1 MPAYK
6 IAKQHLQNVMFYTFE
21 CVLSYLNHVKNGK
34 RKICKNLL
42 RSETTLF
49 CCLNVHLFSTA
60 QYLKN
65 IKEEKTPEI
74 KSSKGTEDC

>member
-1 MPAYK
+1 MCSFVFKPCK
-6 IAKQHLQNVMFYTFE
+6 KWQK
-21 CVLSYLNHVKNGK
+21 KNIQK
-34 RKICKNLL
+34 PVA